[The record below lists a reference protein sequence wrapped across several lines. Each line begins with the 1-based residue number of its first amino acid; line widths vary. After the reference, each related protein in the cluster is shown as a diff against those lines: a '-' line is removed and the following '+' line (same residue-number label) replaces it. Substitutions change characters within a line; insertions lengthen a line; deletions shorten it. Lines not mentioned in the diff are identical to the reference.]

1 MGIIQRISQT
11 AYARSAVAE
20 KADLSA
26 FKANPSFRVK
36 LGIAVIFI
44 SYVIA
49 WPAIAV
55 LGYFAVTLD
64 RTWLLAVAAPLLY
77 AFSHLVLV
85 LGMYLA
91 GADYI
96 KVLLR
101 WATRVAVERWSSK
114 PSKKS

>member
-1 MGIIQRISQT
+1 MGIIKRISQT
-11 AYARSAVAE
+11 AYVRSAVAE

-36 LGIAVIFI
+36 LGIAIIFI

-55 LGYFAVTLD
+55 LGYLAVAHD

-77 AFSHLVLV
+77 AFSHLVFV

-101 WATRVAVERWSSK
+101 WATRVVAERWLSNPLDES
-114 PSKKS
+114 

>member
-1 MGIIQRISQT
+1 MGIIDRIART
-11 AYARSAVAE
+11 EYVRSAIAE

-26 FKANPSFRVK
+26 FKANPSLRVK
-36 LGIAVIFI
+36 LGIAIVLF

-55 LGYFAVTLD
+55 LGYFAVTYD
-64 RTWLLAVAAPLLY
+64 KAWFIAVVAPLLY
-77 AFSHLVLV
+77 AFSHLVFI

-91 GADYI
+91 GKDYI

-101 WATRVAVERWSSK
+101 WATRILVEKWMPGNINHS
-114 PSKKS
+114 